1 MAGRTKGF
9 VYHFRHVRRYQEI
22 LNILAKNGFGFLID
36 RLELPGRSLYQ
47 RFKGGKPPQEDELT
61 NLPGRITQVMKELGP
76 TFIKLGQLLSTRRD
90 LLPKDYVIEFAK
102 LQDEVTS
109 VPMEQIESTVLE
121 EMGSQISDVFAEFEA
136 DALASASIGQVH
148 RAKLVTG
155 EDVVVKIQRPGI
167 ERLIKTDLEILEDIA
182 KFIEQ
187 RTQLVANYN
196 ITDMLVEFRIS
207 LLEELDFSLEGR
219 NAEIF
224 KNNLQEDSS
233 VYIPI
238 VFWEYTK
245 QRVLVME
252 YVKGTKIGGR
262 EKMIAAGYNP
272 KQIAENLVEA
282 MIKQI
287 YTDGFFHSDPHPGN
301 LAVLPGNRNKIVF
314 MDFGQVGYLDEGIR
328 EKAADM
334 VLALLRHD
342 IDAVVKGLLQIGI
355 VRGQPNMSH
364 LRRDVSRLE
373 RKYYGMSL
381 QDIEVSTSIQELME
395 VASRYNI
402 RVPTDFVMAAKAGV
416 TLEGTIRD
424 LAPELSL
431 VEIGKPFAVKVYL
444 HRYDPRKIIHKTQQ
458 NSFRL
463 FSTLMHLP
471 ELLEDLID
479 NIRSGRL
486 ALSIELKDL
495 PMAINQLK
503 STVNRLAISI
513 IFSSLL
519 IAGALMVCI
528 NPSSFIIRYHISEIV
543 FIFAVLLVGLLL
555 FTIFFDRRN

>member
-9 VYHFRHVRRYQEI
+9 VYHYRHVRRYQEI
-22 LNILAKNGFGFLID
+22 LNILAKNGFGFIID
-36 RLELPGRSLYQ
+36 RLGLPGQSLYH

-76 TFIKLGQLLSTRRD
+76 TFIKLGQLFSTRPD
-90 LLPKDYVIEFAK
+90 LLPEDYVKEFAK
-102 LQDEVTS
+102 LQDRVTP
-109 VPMEQIESTVLE
+109 VPIEQIESTVFE
-121 EMGSQISDVFAEFEA
+121 EIGSNISDVFAEFEP

-167 ERLIKTDLEILEDIA
+167 EHLIKTDLEILEDIA

-187 RTQLVANYN
+187 KTQLVENYN
-196 ITDMLVEFRIS
+196 ITDMLIEFRIS

-224 KNNLQEDSS
+224 KNNLKDDSR
-233 VYIPI
+233 VYIPK
-238 VFWEYTK
+238 VYWEYTK

-262 EKMIAAGYNP
+262 EKMIAAGYDP
-272 KQIAENLVEA
+272 QQIAETLVEA
-282 MIKQI
+282 MIKQV

-301 LAVLPGNRNKIVF
+301 LAVLPGNNIVF
-314 MDFGQVGYLDEGIR
+314 MDFGQVGYLDEEIR
-328 EKAADM
+328 EKAADL
-334 VLALLRHD
+334 VLALLKHD

-355 VRGQPNMSH
+355 VRGQPNISH

-381 QDIEVSTSIQELME
+381 QDIEVGTSIQELME
-395 VASRYNI
+395 VASRYHI
-402 RVPTDFVMAAKAGV
+402 QVPTDFVMAAKAGV

-431 VEIGKPFAVKVYL
+431 VEIGKPFATKVYL
-444 HRYDPRKIIHKTQQ
+444 RRYDPRKILHNTQQ
-458 NSFRL
+458 NTLHL
-463 FSTLMHLP
+463 FTTLMHLP
-471 ELLEDLID
+471 ELLEELID
-479 NIRSGRL
+479 KIRSGRL
-486 ALSIELKDL
+486 ALSMELKDL

-503 STVNRLAISI
+503 NTVNRLAISI

-519 IAGALMVCI
+519 IAGAVMVSVD
-528 NPSSFIIRYHISEIV
+528 PSSFLIRYHISEII
-543 FIFAVLLVGLLL
+543 FIFAILLVALILIAL
-555 FTIFFDRRN
+555 FFDRRN